1 MNTSRKI
8 KMTVELEVTIPQALT
23 LQAMFDYW
31 NQLSGKGSSRF
42 VAFYA
47 DGDGNF
53 HPQAKCTFS
62 EELPYLNAHMR
73 HLAVV
78 EDLDGNRKYDFDP
91 VAWKLS
97 EPEEYGVMLKR
108 IGYDN
113 DEVVRSMVAEFD
125 KQDDHTKE
133 QLIYIVASEIRK
145 QRKHRKRNHVGV
157 TPEDTK
163 RNKAEPN
170 IADDFDPKS

>member
-8 KMTVELEVTIPQALT
+8 KMSVELEVTIPQALT
-23 LQAMFDYW
+23 LQAMFNYW

-53 HPQAKCTFS
+53 RPKANCTFS
-62 EELPYLNAHMR
+62 EELPFLSGLLN

-91 VAWKLS
+91 IAWKLK

-108 IGYDN
+108 IGYDD

-125 KQDDHTKE
+125 KQDEHTRA
-133 QLIYIVASEIRK
+133 QLTSIVVEEL
-145 QRKHRKRNHVGV
+145 QRRRGRHH
-157 TPEDTK
+157 
-163 RNKAEPN
+163 
-170 IADDFDPKS
+170 